1 MKIRELKMQKR
12 ILIVD
17 DEKAILMA
25 FKKLLRSENVEVDT
39 AETMDEAEN
48 LLKNNIYN
56 VAIVDLRLT
65 GVMGEEGLIIIKYIK
80 EFYSQTE
87 VILVTGYGS
96 SLVMEKAQAMGVA
109 FYFEKPVSSQILKDA
124 LKSLGVG

>member
-1 MKIRELKMQKR
+1 MQKR

-96 SLVMEKAQAMGVA
+96 SLVMEKAQAMGAA

>member
-1 MKIRELKMQKR
+1 MKQR

-25 FKKLLRSENVEVDT
+25 FKKLLSNGNIEVDT
-39 AETMDEAEN
+39 AETIDQAED
-48 LLKNNIYN
+48 LLKENIYN

-65 GVMGEEGLIIIKYIK
+65 GVTGEQGLIIIKYIK

-96 SLVMEKAQAMGVA
+96 SSIMERAQTMGTA
-109 FYFEKPVSSQILKDA
+109 FYFEKPISAQTLKDA
-124 LKSLGVG
+124 LQSLGVV